1 MLRKKDNLGQSDLS
15 PPPSPLLPKKG
26 IKLKVAYYE
35 AKRDLHIPKIQI
47 WVVV

>member
-1 MLRKKDNLGQSDLS
+1 MLRKKKNLGQSDLS
-15 PPPSPLLPKKG
+15 PPSPLLPKKG